1 MLTRS
6 LLLFCIIS
14 TCICLNTKAQTCVT
28 IEGTVKDQNQFLLQS
43 VIVNV
48 KINTKNLAI
57 KKISTH
63 LYQIF

>member
-14 TCICLNTKAQTCVT
+14 TCICLNTKSQTCVT